1 VAQGSRVF
9 FVIQQVTRQ
18 KTSIIRPIPF
28 FQHLQNRFDKPRSFH
43 GIHRFCHLS
52 QSMFALDVRQ
62 SLQLN
67 NHVVVVFEGTPQ
79 YIKGFMTSDFGLSP
93 KFDIVNPKYT
103 EGAFENDVVV
113 AASFYLSPKLLSI
126 CFAKGQKGSEIDK
139 KGLAKGQKGSEI
151 GKKGSAKDKKNPTQ
165 TKKKGTPSV

>member
-1 VAQGSRVF
+1 
-9 FVIQQVTRQ
+9 
-18 KTSIIRPIPF
+18 
-28 FQHLQNRFDKPRSFH
+28 
-43 GIHRFCHLS
+43 
-52 QSMFALDVRQ
+52 MFALDVRQ

-113 AASFYLSPKLLSI
+113 AASFFLSPKLLSI

-139 KGLAKGQKGSEI
+139 KGFAKGQKGSEI
-151 GKKGSAKDKKNPTQ
+151 DKKGFTKGQKGSAKDKKNPTQ
-165 TKKKGTPSV
+165 TKKKDPSV